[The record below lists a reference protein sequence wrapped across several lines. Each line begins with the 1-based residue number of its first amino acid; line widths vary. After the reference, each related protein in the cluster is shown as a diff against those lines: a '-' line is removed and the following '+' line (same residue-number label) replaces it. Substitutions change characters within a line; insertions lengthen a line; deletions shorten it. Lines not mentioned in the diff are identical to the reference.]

1 MTNTNNMMINPL
13 VASNI
18 AYLINHAD
26 CAEIIMRGDS
36 CKYGDGKYKRYEAQW
51 ALSIIRL
58 AEYGIELPTLGIAQE
73 RWAEAYSEVRCDAEL
88 STRTLEWHME
98 VEA

>member
-1 MTNTNNMMINPL
+1 MTNTNSMMINPT
-13 VASNI
+13 VASHI

-26 CAEIIMRGDS
+26 CAEIIMRGDN
-36 CKYGDGKYKRYEAQW
+36 CKYGDDKYKRYEAQW

-58 AEYGIELPTLGIAQE
+58 AEYGIELPSLDIAQE
-73 RWAEAYSEVRCDAEL
+73 RWVESHAEARRDAEL
-88 STRTLEWHME
+88 STRTLEDHMK